1 MDKYWINIPNI
12 LIKMIKKVR
21 NNQMLLVQ
29 ALDNKVNN
37 TEEKVRKRNEKNQ

>member
-1 MDKYWINIPNI
+1 
-12 LIKMIKKVR
+12 MIKKVR

-37 TEEKVRKRNEKNQ
+37 TEKKVRKLRNEKNQ